1 MSNLP
6 AAELAAVAAALC
18 WTFTAILAAPGVH
31 HFGAVAFNR
40 YRVVF
45 AATVLIAITS
55 FMGLWSSVPN
65 SAMMTLMGSS
75 LVGIVIGDTAL
86 MQALKRI
93 GPRRNS
99 VLFATSAPM
108 AAGMGFIWLG
118 ETLSANLLIGCGLI
132 LAGVVNAVWWG
143 RKTGGQHRLEQVSG
157 HLGLGIT
164 LGLIAAFGQAA
175 GAVMA
180 KPVLLAGA
188 DPIAASAIRVGFAA
202 LVLLLVRAMP
212 FAWAKANAAPTPAFI
227 WRTMSSATLGLVL
240 GMTLVVYAL
249 GVGEVGIV
257 MTLSAITPVLIL
269 PVIWFITGQRP
280 SRGAWL
286 GAALVVIGSGVIFLN
301 H

>member
-6 AAELAAVAAALC
+6 VAELAALAAALC

-45 AATVLIAITS
+45 AGTVLIAITS
-55 FMGLWSSVPN
+55 FMGLWSSVPDN
-65 SAMMTLMGSS
+65 AIVPLIGSS
-75 LVGIVIGDTAL
+75 LIGIVVGDTAL
-86 MQALKRI
+86 MQALKRL

-118 ETLSANLLIGCGLI
+118 ETLSGDLLIGCGLI

-143 RKTGGQHRLEQVSG
+143 RKAGGEHRLEKVSG
-157 HLGLGIT
+157 HLGLGIL
-164 LGLIAAFGQAA
+164 LGLTAAFGQAA

-180 KPVLLAGA
+180 KPVLLAGV
-188 DPIAASAIRVGFAA
+188 DPSAASAIRVGFAA
-202 LVLLLVRAMP
+202 LVLLFVRALP
-212 FAWAKANAAPTPAFI
+212 FAWAKANASPTPAFV
-227 WRTMSSATLGLVL
+227 WRTISSATLGLVL

-249 GVGEVGIV
+249 GAGEVGIV

>member
-6 AAELAAVAAALC
+6 IAELAALGAAAC

-31 HFGAVAFNR
+31 HFGAIAFNR

-45 AATVLIAITS
+45 AGSVLIIITTL
-55 FMGLWSSVPN
+55 MGLWSSLPDQGI
-65 SAMMTLMGSS
+65 ATLMVSS
-75 LVGIVIGDTAL
+75 LVGIVLGDTAL

-118 ETLSANLLIGCGLI
+118 ETLSTNLMLGCVLI
-132 LAGVVNAVWWG
+132 LVGVVNAVWWG
-143 RKTGGQHRLEQVSG
+143 RKTGGLHRLETVSG
-157 HLGLGIT
+157 HLGLGIL

-175 GAVMA
+175 GAVLA

-202 LVLLLVRAMP
+202 VVLLLVRALP

-227 WRTMSSATLGLVL
+227 WRTITSATLGLVL

-269 PVIWFITGQRP
+269 PVIWFITGQKP
-280 SRGAWL
+280 SRGAWF
-286 GAALVVIGSGVIFLN
+286 GAILVV
-301 H
+301 

>member
-1 MSNLP
+1 MGNLP
-6 AAELAAVAAALC
+6 VAEFAALGAAVC
-18 WTFTAILAAPGVH
+18 WTCSAILTAPLVH
-31 HFGAVAFNR
+31 HFGAVALNR

-45 AATVLIAITS
+45 AGLVLVAMTS
-55 FMGLWSSVPN
+55 AMGLWQTLPDN
-65 SAMMTLMGSS
+65 SMLTLIGSS
-75 LVGIVIGDTAL
+75 LIGIVIGDTAL

-108 AAGMGFIWLG
+108 AAGLGFLWLG
-118 ETLSANLLIGCGLI
+118 ETLSTNILLGCGLI
-132 LAGVVNAVWWG
+132 LVGVVNAVWWG
-143 RKTGGQHRLEQVSG
+143 RKAEAGHKLEQVTG
-157 HLGLGIT
+157 HLGLGVA
-164 LGLIAAFGQAA
+164 LGLIAALGQAA

-202 LVLLLVRAMP
+202 LVLLLVRALP

-227 WRTMSSATLGLVL
+227 WRTMISSTLGLVL

-249 GVGEVGIV
+249 GVGEVGVVI
-257 MTLSAITPVLIL
+257 TLSSITPVLIL
-269 PVIWFITGQRP
+269 PVVWFITGQRP

-286 GAALVVIGSGVIFLN
+286 GAALVVIGSALIFLSN
-301 H
+301 

>member
-6 AAELAAVAAALC
+6 VAELAALAAATC

-45 AATVLIAITS
+45 AGTVLIAITS
-55 FMGLWSSVPN
+55 FMDLWSSVPDN
-65 SAMMTLMGSS
+65 AIVPLIGSS
-75 LVGIVIGDTAL
+75 LVGIVVGDTAL

-118 ETLSANLLIGCGLI
+118 ETLSGNLLIGCGLI

-143 RKTGGQHRLEQVSG
+143 RKSGGEHRLEKVSG
-157 HLGLGIT
+157 HLGLGIL
-164 LGLIAAFGQAA
+164 LGLTAAFGQAA

-180 KPVLLAGA
+180 KPVLLAGV

-202 LVLLLVRAMP
+202 LVLLFVRALP
-212 FAWAKANAAPTPAFI
+212 FAWAKANASPTPAFV
-227 WRTMSSATLGLVL
+227 WRTISSATLGLVL

-249 GVGEVGIV
+249 GAGEVGIV

-286 GAALVVIGSGVIFLN
+286 GAALVVIGSAVIFLN

>member
-1 MSNLP
+1 
-6 AAELAAVAAALC
+6 
-18 WTFTAILAAPGVH
+18 
-31 HFGAVAFNR
+31 
-40 YRVVF
+40 
-45 AATVLIAITS
+45 
-55 FMGLWSSVPN
+55 
-65 SAMMTLMGSS
+65 
-75 LVGIVIGDTAL
+75 VGIVVGDTAL

-143 RKTGGQHRLEQVSG
+143 RKAGGQHRLEKVSG
-157 HLGLGIT
+157 HLGFGIL
-164 LGLIAAFGQAA
+164 LGLTAAFGQAA
-175 GAVMA
+175 GAVLA
-180 KPVLLAGA
+180 KPVVLAGA

-202 LVLLLVRAMP
+202 LVLLLVRALP

-227 WRTMSSATLGLVL
+227 WRTISSATLGLVL
-240 GMTLVVYAL
+240 GMTLLVYAL
-249 GVGEVGIV
+249 GAGEVGIV

-286 GAALVVIGSGVIFLN
+286 GAALVVIGSGVIFLS

>member
-6 AAELAAVAAALC
+6 VAELAALAAALC

-45 AATVLIAITS
+45 AGTVLIAITS
-55 FMGLWSSVPN
+55 LMDLWSSVPDN
-65 SAMMTLMGSS
+65 AMVPLIGSS
-75 LVGIVIGDTAL
+75 LIGIVVGDTAL
-86 MQALKRI
+86 MQALKRL

-118 ETLSANLLIGCGLI
+118 ETLSGDLLIGCGLI

-143 RKTGGQHRLEQVSG
+143 RKAGGEHRLEKVSG
-157 HLGLGIT
+157 HLGLGIL
-164 LGLIAAFGQAA
+164 LGLTAAFGQAA

-180 KPVLLAGA
+180 KPVLLAGV

-202 LVLLLVRAMP
+202 LVLLFVRALP
-212 FAWAKANAAPTPAFI
+212 FAWAKANASPTPAFV
-227 WRTMSSATLGLVL
+227 WRTISSATLGLVL

-249 GVGEVGIV
+249 GAGEVGIV

>member
-1 MSNLP
+1 MTDN
-6 AAELAAVAAALC
+6 AVIAL
-18 WTFTAILAAPGVH
+18 I
-31 HFGAVAFNR
+31 
-40 YRVVF
+40 
-45 AATVLIAITS
+45 
-55 FMGLWSSVPN
+55 
-65 SAMMTLMGSS
+65 GSS
-75 LVGIVIGDTAL
+75 LVGIVVGDTAL

-108 AAGMGFIWLG
+108 AAGMGFLWLG
-118 ETLSANLLIGCGLI
+118 ETLSTNLLIGCGLI

-143 RKTGGQHRLEQVSG
+143 RKASGEHRLEKISG
-157 HLGLGIT
+157 HLGLGIL
-164 LGLIAAFGQAA
+164 LGLTAAFGQAA

-202 LVLLLVRAMP
+202 VVLLLVRLLP
-212 FAWAKANAAPTPAFI
+212 FAWAKANAKPTVTFVL
-227 WRTMSSATLGLVL
+227 RTMASATLGLVL

-249 GVGEVGIV
+249 GAGEVGIV

-269 PVIWFITGQRP
+269 PVVWFITGQRP
-280 SRGAWL
+280 SLGSWL
-286 GAALVVIGSGVIFLN
+286 GAGLVVIGSSVLFLS

>member
-6 AAELAAVAAALC
+6 VAELAALGAAAC

-45 AATVLIAITS
+45 AGLVLIAIS
-55 FMGLWSSVPN
+55 SLLGLWQSLPDN
-65 SAMMTLMGSS
+65 SMLTLIGSS

-108 AAGMGFIWLG
+108 AAGMGFLWLG
-118 ETLSANLLIGCGLI
+118 ETLSTNILLGCGLI
-132 LAGVVNAVWWG
+132 LFGVVNAVWWG
-143 RKTGGQHRLEQVSG
+143 RKAEAGHKLEQVTG

-164 LGLIAAFGQAA
+164 LGLVAALGQAA

-202 LVLLLVRAMP
+202 VVLLLVRALP
-212 FAWAKANAAPTPAFI
+212 FTWAKANAAPTPTFI
-227 WRTMSSATLGLVL
+227 WRTITSATLGLVL

-249 GVGEVGIV
+249 GIGEVGMV
-257 MTLSAITPVLIL
+257 MTLSAITPVLVL
-269 PVIWFITGQRP
+269 PVVWFITGQRP
-280 SRGAWL
+280 SRGAWF
-286 GAALVVIGSGVIFLN
+286 GAVLVVIGSAVIFLS

>member
-6 AAELAAVAAALC
+6 IAELAAVSAAIC

-31 HFGAVAFNR
+31 HFGAIAFNR

-45 AATVLIAITS
+45 AGLVLIAITS
-55 FMGLWSSVPN
+55 IMGLWSSLPN
-65 SAMMTLMGSS
+65 NAWLMLMASS
-75 LVGIVIGDTAL
+75 LVGIVVGDTAL

-108 AAGMGFIWLG
+108 AAGLGFIWLG
-118 ETLSANLLIGCGLI
+118 ETLSTHLLLGCGLI
-132 LAGVVNAVWWG
+132 LFGVINAVWWS
-143 RKTGGQHRLEQVSG
+143 RKSGGDHQLEKVSG
-157 HLGLGIT
+157 HLGLGIA

-202 LVLLLVRAMP
+202 VVLLLVRALP
-212 FAWAKANAAPTPAFI
+212 FTWAKANAAPTAAFI
-227 WRTMSSATLGLVL
+227 WRTMTSATLGLVL

-249 GVGEVGIV
+249 GVGEVGVVI
-257 MTLSAITPVLIL
+257 TLSAITPVLIL
-269 PVIWFITGQRP
+269 PVVWFITGQRP

-286 GAALVVIGSGVIFLN
+286 GAALVVAGSAVIFLS

>member
-6 AAELAAVAAALC
+6 VAELAALAAAVC

-45 AATVLIAITS
+45 AGTVLIAITS
-55 FMGLWSSVPN
+55 FMGLWSSVPDN
-65 SAMMTLMGSS
+65 AMLPLIGSS
-75 LVGIVIGDTAL
+75 LVGIVVGDTAL

-118 ETLSANLLIGCGLI
+118 ETLSGNLLIGCGLI

-143 RKTGGQHRLEQVSG
+143 RKSGGEHRLEKVSG
-157 HLGLGIT
+157 HLGLGVL
-164 LGLIAAFGQAA
+164 LGLTAAFGQAA

-180 KPVLLAGA
+180 KPVLLAGV

-202 LVLLLVRAMP
+202 LVLLFVRALP
-212 FAWAKANAAPTPAFI
+212 FAWAKANASPTPAFV
-227 WRTMSSATLGLVL
+227 WRTISSATLGLVL

-249 GVGEVGIV
+249 GAGEVGIV

>member
-6 AAELAAVAAALC
+6 VAELAALAAALC

-45 AATVLIAITS
+45 AGTVLIAITI
-55 FMGLWSSVPN
+55 FMGLWSSVPAN
-65 SAMMTLMGSS
+65 AIVPLIGSS
-75 LVGIVIGDTAL
+75 LIGIVVGDTAL
-86 MQALKRI
+86 MQALKRL

-118 ETLSANLLIGCGLI
+118 ETLSGDLLIGCGLI

-143 RKTGGQHRLEQVSG
+143 RKAGGEHRLEKVSG
-157 HLGLGIT
+157 HLGLGIL
-164 LGLIAAFGQAA
+164 LGLTAAFGQAA

-180 KPVLLAGA
+180 KPVLLAGV

-202 LVLLLVRAMP
+202 LVLLFVRALP
-212 FAWAKANAAPTPAFI
+212 FAWAKANASPTPAFV
-227 WRTMSSATLGLVL
+227 WRTISSATLGLVL

-249 GVGEVGIV
+249 GAGEVGIV

>member
-6 AAELAAVAAALC
+6 VAELAALGAAAC

-45 AATVLIAITS
+45 AGLVLIVS
-55 FMGLWSSVPN
+55 SSLLGLWQSLPEN
-65 SAMMTLMGSS
+65 SMLTLIGSS

-108 AAGMGFIWLG
+108 AAGLGFIWLG
-118 ETLSANLLIGCGLI
+118 ETLSTNILLGCGLI
-132 LAGVVNAVWWG
+132 LFGVVNAVWWG
-143 RKTGGQHRLEQVSG
+143 RKTDAGHKLEQVTG
-157 HLGLGIT
+157 HLGLGIV
-164 LGLIAAFGQAA
+164 LGLVAAFGQAA

-202 LVLLLVRAMP
+202 VVLLLVRSLP
-212 FAWAKANAAPTPAFI
+212 FTWAKANAAPTPAFI
-227 WRTMSSATLGLVL
+227 WRTMASATLGLVL

-249 GVGEVGIV
+249 GVGEVGMV
-257 MTLSAITPVLIL
+257 MTLSAITPVLVL
-269 PVIWFITGQRP
+269 PVVWFITGQRP

-286 GAALVVIGSGVIFLN
+286 GGALVVTGSAVIFLSN
-301 H
+301 

>member
-1 MSNLP
+1 MSHLP
-6 AAELAAVAAALC
+6 VAELAALAAAIC

-45 AATVLIAITS
+45 AGTVLIAITS
-55 FMGLWSSVPN
+55 IMGLWSSVPN
-65 SAMMTLMGSS
+65 NAMMALIGSS
-75 LVGIVIGDTAL
+75 LVGIVVGDTAL

-99 VLFATSAPM
+99 VLFATSAPL
-108 AAGMGFIWLG
+108 AAGMGFLWLG

-132 LAGVVNAVWWG
+132 LVGVVNAVWWG
-143 RKTGGQHRLEQVSG
+143 RKAGGQHRLEQVSG
-157 HLGLGIT
+157 HLGLGIL
-164 LGLIAAFGQAA
+164 LGLTAAFGQAA

-202 LVLLLVRAMP
+202 LVLLLVRALP
-212 FAWAKANAAPTPAFI
+212 FAWAKANAAPTPAFV
-227 WRTMSSATLGLVL
+227 WRTMASATLGLVL
-240 GMTLVVYAL
+240 GMTLLVYAL
-249 GVGEVGIV
+249 GVGEVGVV
-257 MTLSAITPVLIL
+257 MTLSAITPVIIL

-280 SRGAWL
+280 SPGAWL
-286 GAALVVIGSGVIFLN
+286 GAALVVLGSGVIFLS

>member
-6 AAELAAVAAALC
+6 VAELAALAAALC

-31 HFGAVAFNR
+31 HFGAMAFNR

-45 AATVLIAITS
+45 AGTVLIAITS
-55 FMGLWSSVPN
+55 FMGLWSSVPAN
-65 SAMMTLMGSS
+65 AIVPLIGSS
-75 LVGIVIGDTAL
+75 LIGIVVGDTAL
-86 MQALKRI
+86 MQALKRL

-118 ETLSANLLIGCGLI
+118 ETLSGDLLIGCGLI

-143 RKTGGQHRLEQVSG
+143 RKAGGEHRLEKVSG
-157 HLGLGIT
+157 HLGLGIL
-164 LGLIAAFGQAA
+164 LGLTAAFGQAA

-180 KPVLLAGA
+180 KPVLLAGV

-202 LVLLLVRAMP
+202 LVLLFVRALP
-212 FAWAKANAAPTPAFI
+212 FAWAKANASPTPAFV
-227 WRTMSSATLGLVL
+227 WRTISSATLGLVL

-249 GVGEVGIV
+249 GAGEVGIV

-286 GAALVVIGSGVIFLN
+286 GSALVVIGSGVIFLN

>member
-6 AAELAAVAAALC
+6 IAELAALAAAVC

-45 AATVLIAITS
+45 AGTVLIVITS
-55 FMGLWSSVPN
+55 IMGLWSSVPN
-65 SAMMTLMGSS
+65 NAMLALIGSS

-118 ETLSANLLIGCGLI
+118 ETLSTNLLIGCGLI
-132 LAGVVNAVWWG
+132 LLGVVNAVWWG
-143 RKTGGQHRLEQVSG
+143 RKNEGQHRLEKVSG
-157 HLGLGIT
+157 HLGWGI
-164 LGLIAAFGQAA
+164 LIGLTAAFGQAA
-175 GAVMA
+175 GAVLA

-202 LVLLLVRAMP
+202 VVLLLVRALP
-212 FAWAKANAAPTPAFI
+212 FAWAKANAAPTPAI
-227 WRTMSSATLGLVL
+227 SMAHYG
-240 GMTLVVYAL
+240 
-249 GVGEVGIV
+249 
-257 MTLSAITPVLIL
+257 
-269 PVIWFITGQRP
+269 
-280 SRGAWL
+280 
-286 GAALVVIGSGVIFLN
+286 
-301 H
+301 

>member
-1 MSNLP
+1 MIDLP
-6 AAELAAVAAALC
+6 VAELAALGAAVC
-18 WTFTAILAAPGVH
+18 WTFTAILAAPVVH

-40 YRVVF
+40 YRAVF
-45 AATVLIAITS
+45 AGTVLIAITS
-55 FMGLWSSVPN
+55 IMGLWSSVPD
-65 SAMMTLMGSS
+65 SAMMTLIGSS

-108 AAGMGFIWLG
+108 AAGMGFLWLG
-118 ETLSANLLIGCGLI
+118 ETLSTNLLLGCGLI
-132 LAGVVNAVWWG
+132 LMGVVNAVWWG
-143 RKTGGQHRLEQVSG
+143 RKAGGEHRLEKISG
-157 HLGLGIT
+157 HLGFGILLGIT
-164 LGLIAAFGQAA
+164 AAFGQAA

-202 LVLLLVRAMP
+202 LVLLLVRTMP
-212 FAWAKANAAPTPAFI
+212 FAWAKA
-227 WRTMSSATLGLVL
+227 SATLGLVL
-240 GMTLVVYAL
+240 GMTLLVYAL
-249 GVGEVGIV
+249 GVGEVGVV

-280 SRGAWL
+280 SRGSWL

>member
-6 AAELAAVAAALC
+6 LAELAALGAAIC

-45 AATVLIAITS
+45 AATVLIVITS
-55 FMGLWSSVPN
+55 VMGLWSS
-65 SAMMTLMGSS
+65 MTDNAVIALIGSS
-75 LVGIVIGDTAL
+75 LVGIVVGDTAL

-108 AAGMGFIWLG
+108 AAGMGFLWLG
-118 ETLSANLLIGCGLI
+118 ETLSTNLLIGCGLI

-143 RKTGGQHRLEQVSG
+143 RKASGEHRLEKISG
-157 HLGLGIT
+157 HLGLGIL
-164 LGLIAAFGQAA
+164 LGLTAAFGQAA

-202 LVLLLVRAMP
+202 VVLLLLRLLP
-212 FAWAKANAAPTPAFI
+212 FAWAKANAKPTVTFVL
-227 WRTMSSATLGLVL
+227 RTMSSATLGLVL

-249 GVGEVGIV
+249 GAGEVGIV

-269 PVIWFITGQRP
+269 PVVWFITGQRP
-280 SRGAWL
+280 SLGSWL
-286 GAALVVIGSGVIFLN
+286 GAGLVVIGSSVLFLS

>member
-6 AAELAAVAAALC
+6 VAELAALAAAVC

-40 YRVVF
+40 YRVAF
-45 AATVLIAITS
+45 AGSMLIAITS
-55 FMGLWSSVPN
+55 VMGLWSSVPDN
-65 SAMMTLMGSS
+65 AVLALVGSS
-75 LVGIVIGDTAL
+75 LVGIVVGDTAL

-108 AAGMGFIWLG
+108 AAGMGFLWLG
-118 ETLSANLLIGCGLI
+118 ETLSANLLLGCGLI
-132 LAGVVNAVWWG
+132 LVGVVNAVWWG
-143 RKTGGQHRLEQVSG
+143 CKAGGQHRLERVSG
-157 HLGLGIT
+157 HLGFGIL
-164 LGLIAAFGQAA
+164 LGLTAALGQAA

-202 LVLLLVRAMP
+202 LVLLLVRALP
-212 FAWAKANAAPTPAFI
+212 FAWAKANAAPTPIFV
-227 WRTMSSATLGLVL
+227 WRTIASATLGLVL
-240 GMTLVVYAL
+240 GMTSLVYAL
-249 GVGEVGIV
+249 GAGEVGVV
-257 MTLSAITPVLIL
+257 MTLSAITPVIIL

-280 SRGAWL
+280 SKGAWF
-286 GAALVVIGSGVIFLN
+286 GAALVVAGSAVIFLN

>member
-6 AAELAAVAAALC
+6 VAELAALAAAVC
-18 WTFTAILAAPGVH
+18 WTFTAILASPGVH

-45 AATVLIAITS
+45 AGAVLIAITS
-55 FMGLWSSVPN
+55 LMDLWSSLPDN
-65 SAMMTLMGSS
+65 TMMALMGSS
-75 LVGIVIGDTAL
+75 LVVIVIGDTAL

-118 ETLSANLLIGCGLI
+118 ETLSTNLLIGCGLI
-132 LAGVVNAVWWG
+132 LLGVVNAVWWG
-143 RKTGGQHRLEQVSG
+143 RKAGGQHRLEKVSG
-157 HLGLGIT
+157 HLGFGII
-164 LGLIAAFGQAA
+164 LGLTAACGQAA

-180 KPVLLAGA
+180 TPVLLAGA

-202 LVLLLVRAMP
+202 LVLLFLRAMP
-212 FAWAKANAAPTPAFI
+212 FAWAKANAAPTPAFV
-227 WRTMSSATLGLVL
+227 WRTISSATLGLVL

-249 GVGEVGIV
+249 GAGEVGIV

>member
-1 MSNLP
+1 MIELP
-6 AAELAAVAAALC
+6 VAELAALGAAVC
-18 WTFTAILAAPGVH
+18 WTFTAILAAPVVH

-40 YRVVF
+40 YRAVF
-45 AATVLIAITS
+45 AGTVLIAITS
-55 FMGLWSSVPN
+55 IMGLWSSVPD
-65 SAMMTLMGSS
+65 SAMMTLIGSS

-108 AAGMGFIWLG
+108 AAGMGFLWLG
-118 ETLSANLLIGCGLI
+118 ETLSTNLLLGCGLI
-132 LAGVVNAVWWG
+132 LMGVVNAVWWG
-143 RKTGGQHRLEQVSG
+143 RKAGGEHRLEKISG
-157 HLGLGIT
+157 HLGFGILLGIT
-164 LGLIAAFGQAA
+164 AAFGQAA

-202 LVLLLVRAMP
+202 LVLLLVRTMP
-212 FAWAKANAAPTPAFI
+212 FAWAKANAAPTAALVG
-227 WRTMSSATLGLVL
+227 RTMASATLGLVL
-240 GMTLVVYAL
+240 GMTLLVYAL
-249 GVGEVGIV
+249 GVGEVGVV

-280 SRGAWL
+280 SRGSWL